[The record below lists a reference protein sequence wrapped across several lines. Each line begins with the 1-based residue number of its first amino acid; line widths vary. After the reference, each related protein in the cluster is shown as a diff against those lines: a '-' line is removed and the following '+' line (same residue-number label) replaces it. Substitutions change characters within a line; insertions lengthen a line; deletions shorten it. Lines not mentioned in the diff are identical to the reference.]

1 MELIK
6 KIIVILGSILNF
18 IGKLPAFLLPAS
30 LKGYRTELFNIL
42 AIAIGFL
49 ETFDYVGIS
58 ESICGIF
65 NCDPKSIQAIF
76 VLLITSINIAL
87 RRKTDTAPHTAA

>member
-1 MELIK
+1 MEILK
-6 KIIVILGSILNF
+6 KIIVILGNILAF

-42 AIAIGFL
+42 AIAVGFL
-49 ETFDYVGIS
+49 ETFDYIGIS
-58 ESICGIF
+58 ESVCGIF
-65 NCDPKSIQAIF
+65 NCEPNTIQALF

-87 RRKTDTAPHTAA
+87 RRKTHTAAHTA

>member
-18 IGKLPAFLLPAS
+18 VGKLPAFLLPAS

-42 AIAIGFL
+42 AVAIGFL
-49 ETFDYVGIS
+49 ETFDYIGIS

-65 NCDPKSIQAIF
+65 NCDAKAIQAIY
-76 VLLITSINIAL
+76 VLLVTTINVAL
-87 RRKTDTAPHTAA
+87 RRKTDTAAHTA